1 MLRAGGNVEHNEV
14 IKQYRNDILYKI
26 FFKQTF
32 FAAAGG
38 TYN

>member
-26 FFKQTF
+26 FKQTF

-38 TYN
+38 THN